1 VTAQSVGH
9 CVASSAVLL
18 SRFFGFFQAIWG
30 RHSVVPQR
38 NRSLRLETA
47 GWGSRDLIIR
57 FGWHVQWVKI
67 TRIKLTR
74 PSPRLV
80 YHCNDATSLIQEGRC
95 TQARSLPGRDGED
108 SDRPASERLHQW
120 LEPSKQ
126 PNVAPFG
133 QRGHW
138 WRKRGP
144 KPVCDGGVTAQK

>member
-1 VTAQSVGH
+1 MTARSIGH

-38 NRSLRLETA
+38 IRSLRLETA

-74 PSPRLV
+74 PSPRIV
-80 YHCNDATSLIQEGRC
+80 YHCNDATSQIQEGRC
-95 TQARSLPGRDGED
+95 TQARSLSGRDGED

-120 LEPSKQ
+120 IQTPKRL
-126 PNVAPFG
+126 NVALFIQTG
-133 QRGHW
+133 I
-138 WRKRGP
+138 
-144 KPVCDGGVTAQK
+144 GGWNAIQN